1 MIIGYL
7 RVSTGKQNPANQQ
20 DEIRRFADS
29 RNLSV
34 SQWVTEVASGKK
46 KGCDRKLGGL
56 IRRMK
61 RGDTLIVTEVSRLS
75 RTLTDLM
82 AIMGKCL
89 EKGINLYT
97 TKEGYSFDNSINSK
111 VLCFAFGLV
120 AEIERNLISMRTKEA
135 VVLGR
140 KKGSY
145 TKMNVLIENRKVIV
159 GMLKRNC
166 TIADICRRFDIS
178 RDTFMKFR
186 SRYKEIDKA
195 MKEKEIR
202 RKGELQKR
210 RV

>member
-75 RTLTDLM
+75 RTLTTH
-82 AIMGKCL
+82 GHH
-89 EKGINLYT
+89 GQVSG
-97 TKEGYSFDNSINSK
+97 EGNQPLHNQGGVFVRQLHQQQGTLFRVRS
-111 VLCFAFGLV
+111 
-120 AEIERNLISMRTKEA
+120 
-135 VVLGR
+135 
-140 KKGSY
+140 GSG
-145 TKMNVLIENRKVIV
+145 N
-159 GMLKRNC
+159 
-166 TIADICRRFDIS
+166 
-178 RDTFMKFR
+178 
-186 SRYKEIDKA
+186 
-195 MKEKEIR
+195 
-202 RKGELQKR
+202 
-210 RV
+210 